1 MSETSRRDLL
11 RLVGGA
17 LWVGAASACAGG
29 ARTAVGTGTGPGA
42 GTGGEPG
49 AGGGAATGADG
60 FLMFQI
66 TDTHWGYKGA
76 ANPDPAAAFER
87 AVAEIARWPNKP
99 ALVVHTGDV
108 THRTTDA
115 GERKARLEAAKA
127 LLAKLGTEL
136 LVIPGEHDADTDRG
150 AAFQAVFGPTHQARA
165 LGGAHLI
172 ALDNVSD
179 PKGGLGDEQLAWLDA
194 EVGKVPADRPL
205 LVFAHR
211 PLFSLAQPWDWFTQD
226 GDKAV
231 AILAKHP
238 NTTVFYGHIH
248 QALIHK
254 TGPTLHVSTRSLVFP
269 LPAPMS
275 QPQKSPLAW
284 DAAALDH
291 GLGYR
296 GIAVEGQQPT
306 WIERALV
313 G

>member
-11 RLVGGA
+11 RLTGGA
-17 LWVGAASACAGG
+17 LWIGAASACAAGG
-29 ARTAVGTGTGPGA
+29 QRATAPGA
-42 GTGGEPG
+42 G
-49 AGGGAATGADG
+49 AGAAAPDAAG

-87 AVAEIARWPNKP
+87 AIAEIAHWPSRP
-99 ALVVHTGDV
+99 ELVVHTGDV
-108 THRTTDA
+108 THMTSDA
-115 GERKARLEAAKA
+115 GERKARLEAARA

-136 LVIPGEHDADTDRG
+136 LVIPGEHDAAADHG
-150 AAFQAVFGPTHQARA
+150 AAFQAVFGPTHQART
-165 LGGAHLI
+165 LRGVHMI

-179 PKGGLGDEQLAWLDA
+179 PKGALGDDQLAWLET

-205 LVFAHR
+205 LVFTHR

-226 GDKAV
+226 GDKAL
-231 AILAKHP
+231 AILERHP

-248 QALIHK
+248 QANLHR
-254 TGPTLHVSTRSLVFP
+254 TGTTLHISSRSLVFP
-269 LPAPMS
+269 LPAPLS
-275 QPQKSPLAW
+275 QPERKPVPW
-284 DAAALDH
+284 DAEALDH

-296 GIAVEGQQPT
+296 GIALAGPQPT
-306 WIERALV
+306 WVERALV